1 MVEVALN
8 VRGDEQ
14 LTVDNTAG
22 GVALTRPT
30 GFRPRHAF
38 IAVTNAEIRWAASTA
53 PTATL
58 GIPVVAGAY
67 IDWTDPLTDF
77 TNLITNPTVIR
88 TRGASAGFKRNHFCL
103 GGRHGT

>member
-1 MVEVALN
+1 MAEVALN
-8 VRGDEQ
+8 VRGDQQ

-38 IAVTNAEIRWAASTA
+38 IAVTNAEIRWSASTA

-77 TNLITNPTVIR
+77 TNLITNARFIR
-88 TRGASAGFKRNHFCL
+88 TGGTSAILEVTYFD
-103 GGRHGT
+103 